1 MTCRTQR
8 PASLHSCLV
17 FAHVFDTFHHEKSPV
32 CVWTCGGTSAAPRD
46 AEARPTQRRG
56 RGSRL
61 PRAAAPGR
69 VGLGVAAGRGAAVRA
84 RRRRAAWRGRAAR
97 ACPWRQAG
105 PTACTSK
112 RLSCTVC
119 VRPLTP
125 PGPRTRAARR
135 GPGTERPSTDAR
147 GVPGPPWGPHVASRS
162 SYKTVV
168 HTYSISY
175 QG

>member
-61 PRAAAPGR
+61 PRACPRAAAPRASSRRGGCR
-69 VGLGVAAGRGAAVRA
+69 SRRRGARPAPPRGLARPRGACVPVAAGGTHRMYVF
-84 RRRRAAWRGRAAR
+84 
-97 ACPWRQAG
+97 
-105 PTACTSK
+105 K
-112 RLSCTVC
+112 RLSCTRV
-119 VRPLTP
+119 
-125 PGPRTRAARR
+125 RAAADTPDRAHR
-135 GPGTERPSTDAR
+135 GRGCARHAPRPG
-147 GVPGPPWGPHVASRS
+147 GPPWGPHVASRS

>member
-125 PGPRTRAARR
+125 RTRTARAPR
-135 GPGTERPSTDAR
+135 LAHATSADAR
-147 GVPGPPWGPHVASRS
+147 GGRNHVASRS